1 MAEHLI
7 VYGHGQGDPGA
18 GGNGYQEATFTRN
31 ILGPHLEKYAKQ
43 LKKNKVKFYDKSL
56 DMYQQTQTG
65 KGAYSVSTKTASVT
79 ELHLDAASS
88 SATGGHVII
97 SSSFSPDKY
106 DVAIAAVIGKYVGWW
121 GSVKNTKG
129 INKRSDLLNL
139 NVFAKRGISYRLVE
153 LGFITNKNDVDKLVK
168 NIDAVAKDLI
178 EAITGE
184 KISGT
189 ASKPAAAKPVA
200 KPKPTPAKPAVIQL
214 KVDGQFGNATA
225 RRLQE
230 YFNTAGK
237 DGIISHQYK
246 QKYNQN
252 IYAAQFDKTLIGS
265 NVVVALQ
272 KWLKVEADGLC
283 GKATIIALQ
292 KRMGTTADGFI
303 SPVSDCV
310 KELQRRLNKNKL

>member
-43 LKKNKVKFYDKSL
+43 LKKNTVKFYDKSL
-56 DMYQQTQTG
+56 NMYTQSQAG

-97 SSSFSPDKY
+97 SSSFNPDKY

-121 GSVKNTKG
+121 GSVKNSKG
-129 INKRSDLLNL
+129 VNKRSDLLNL
-139 NVFAKRGISYRLVE
+139 NVFARRGISYRLVE

-184 KISGT
+184 TI
-189 ASKPAAAKPVA
+189 
-200 KPKPTPAKPAVIQL
+200 AVKKAVVYQTKKGWYEAL
-214 KVDGQFGNATA
+214 KDDVFY
-225 RRLQE
+225 QE
-230 YFNTAGK
+230 
-237 DGIISHQYK
+237 
-246 QKYNQN
+246 
-252 IYAAQFDKTLIGS
+252 
-265 NVVVALQ
+265 
-272 KWLKVEADGLC
+272 
-283 GKATIIALQ
+283 
-292 KRMGTTADGFI
+292 
-303 SPVSDCV
+303 
-310 KELQRRLNKNKL
+310 KELKNKSGWNIKKGQRIVADEVVRVGKYTRGKVRLGSVYRYFTLRDDFFKKV